1 MHSRFLKDHLL
12 DIEVVAVI
20 GVTALSLYLGTG
32 WLVAIALG
40 LSAFVWIPLLL
51 LMVTHVGALM
61 AGGPP
66 R

>member
-20 GVTALSLYLGTG
+20 MVAALSLYLGTG
-32 WLVAIALG
+32 WLIAILLG
-40 LSAFVWIPLLL
+40 LSSFVWIPLLL
-51 LMVTHVGALM
+51 LVISHVRALVGGA
-61 AGGPP
+61 P